1 MFSFLIK
8 FFNPY
13 DFIPTFIHIKTEL
26 RSTCVGVTNRQ
37 TLVSGNVSSTIC
49 NAVLPTPFPRYS
61 GEMKNSSISP
71 LTLFVA
77 FTTAQP
83 TMLFSA
89 RTDSI
94 VMSFSLNS
102 AVNSFFSFSS
112 SEKGG
117 KMPFSKYFAWVLN
130 ASASIAASSANS
142 CSFVRSNEI
151 FTTNPSKKILGLS
164 RLSNRPSSLDILSD
178 RRPASLPPAIPY
190 TTVYCPLMKLFI
202 YLYCSSLTSCL

>member
-1 MFSFLIK
+1 MQISVHLTGKKRPRTQKQIVLPRFHGCHQCDSLFTAVIITSVFPLLFFEYKCTMFSFLIK

-89 RTDSI
+89 RTDSS

-112 SEKGG
+112 SEKCG
-117 KMPFSKYFAWVLN
+117 KMPFSKYFA
-130 ASASIAASSANS
+130 
-142 CSFVRSNEI
+142 
-151 FTTNPSKKILGLS
+151 
-164 RLSNRPSSLDILSD
+164 
-178 RRPASLPPAIPY
+178 
-190 TTVYCPLMKLFI
+190 
-202 YLYCSSLTSCL
+202 